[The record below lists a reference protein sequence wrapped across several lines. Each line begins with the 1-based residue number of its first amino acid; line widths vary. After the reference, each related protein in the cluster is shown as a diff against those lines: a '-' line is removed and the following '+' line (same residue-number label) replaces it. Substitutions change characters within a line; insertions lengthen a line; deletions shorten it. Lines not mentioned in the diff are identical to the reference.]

1 MKRMNKVLAKAVVL
15 ILIMGGVHMG
25 DFCLKSYA
33 AAGKGFIIQSDS
45 RIPTNKTETIGGV
58 KIDDPE
64 ILHKDFGLGGHWNDA
79 DCGVSAG
86 DLTVGQIAEIKDKL
100 VENDKKLADAVKD
113 VNDKIENGELKGEKG
128 DKGDKGEQGEKG
140 DKGDKGDRG
149 EQGEKGDKGDKDDRG
164 EQGAAGKDGESA
176 YESAVAGGYEGS
188 KEQFYEDLA
197 TDEDTYVD
205 NETTISYNKN
215 DDGTVTI
222 TAEKKEHNFDGENI
236 ITNDKEKVDIKVAG
250 TDYVDN
256 KVKEEAELRKEADV
270 ADAVYDAETGKL
282 HLKNEAGEDI
292 TIAEGIASKEAVEKN
307 TSDIVTNK
315 ENIEKN
321 TQAITT
327 ERTERI
333 QEVQRLDGRIDGLSN
348 RIDELD
354 GRIDKVGAL
363 AVAMAG
369 LHPLEYD
376 PDAPTQFSMAA
387 GTYSGESAIAAGL
400 FHNPNKDVLL
410 SVGFSISG
418 SEKAANIGATF
429 RFGRSSESKA
439 RKVIEDKQR
448 EQELA
453 AQVAAARQK
462 TVSYRVEQIL
472 AEDTAKAE

>member
-15 ILIMGGVHMG
+15 SLIMGGVHMGG

-64 ILHKDFGLGGHWNDA
+64 ILHKDYYGGGHKD
-79 DCGVSAG
+79 DIECRESAG

-113 VNDKIENGELKGEKG
+113 VNDKIEKGELKGE
-128 DKGDKGEQGEKG
+128 KGDKGEQGEKG

-149 EQGEKGDKGDKDDRG
+149 EQG
-164 EQGAAGKDGESA
+164 AAGKDGVDGKDGKSA

-222 TAEKKEHNFDGENI
+222 TAEKKEHNFDGENS

-282 HLKNEAGEDI
+282 HLKNEAGKDI
-292 TIAEGIASKEAVEKN
+292 TVAEGIASKEAV
-307 TSDIVTNK
+307 
-315 ENIEKN
+315 EKN

-418 SEKAANIGATF
+418 SEKAANVGATF
-429 RFGRSSESKA
+429 RFGRSSESKV

-453 AQVAAARQK
+453 AQAAAARQK

>member
-1 MKRMNKVLAKAVVL
+1 MKRMNKVLVKAVVL
-15 ILIMGGVHMG
+15 SLIMGGVHMG
-25 DFCLKSYA
+25 GDFCLKGYA
-33 AAGKGFIIQSDS
+33 AA
-45 RIPTNKTETIGGV
+45 IGTGLEIHAGLDVMNNADV
-58 KIDDPE
+58 KAD
-64 ILHKDFGLGGHWNDA
+64 KDA
-79 DCGVSAG
+79 
-86 DLTVGQIAEIKDKL
+86 IKD
-100 VENDKKLADAVKD
+100 A
-113 VNDKIENGELKGEKG
+113 
-128 DKGDKGEQGEKG
+128 
-140 DKGDKGDRG
+140 
-149 EQGEKGDKGDKDDRG
+149 
-164 EQGAAGKDGESA
+164 GA
-176 YESAVAGGYEGS
+176 
-188 KEQFYEDLA
+188 LA
-197 TDEDTYVD
+197 TQKDL
-205 NETTISYNKN
+205 
-215 DDGTVTI
+215 
-222 TAEKKEHNFDGENI
+222 
-236 ITNDKEKVDIKVAG
+236 
-250 TDYVDN
+250 
-256 KVKEEAELRKEADV
+256 EAVNR
-270 ADAVYDAETGKL
+270 DAETAKETA
-282 HLKNEAGEDI
+282 EA
-292 TIAEGIASKEAVEKN
+292 AEREAADAHSKATGAYLEAQEAQEKN
-307 TSDIVTNK
+307 TEQDKTLSEQGQKISENSTAIEQNTADIETNKQGIATNK

-418 SEKAANIGATF
+418 SEKAANVGATF

-453 AQVAAARQK
+453 AQAAAARQK

>member
-1 MKRMNKVLAKAVVL
+1 MKRMNKVLVKAVVL
-15 ILIMGGVHMG
+15 SLIMGGVHMGG

-79 DCGVSAG
+79 DCGESAG

-128 DKGDKGEQGEKG
+128 DKGEQGEKG

-149 EQGEKGDKGDKDDRG
+149 EQGAAGKDGVD
-164 EQGAAGKDGESA
+164 GKDGESA

-292 TIAEGIASKEAVEKN
+292 TVAEGIASKEAVEKN

-418 SEKAANIGATF
+418 SEKAANVGATF

-453 AQVAAARQK
+453 AQAAAARQK

>member
-1 MKRMNKVLAKAVVL
+1 M
-15 ILIMGGVHMG
+15 
-25 DFCLKSYA
+25 
-33 AAGKGFIIQSDS
+33 
-45 RIPTNKTETIGGV
+45 
-58 KIDDPE
+58 
-64 ILHKDFGLGGHWNDA
+64 NDA
-79 DCGVSAG
+79 DVKA
-86 DLTVGQIAEIKDKL
+86 DKDAIKD
-100 VENDKKLADAVKD
+100 A
-113 VNDKIENGELKGEKG
+113 
-128 DKGDKGEQGEKG
+128 
-140 DKGDKGDRG
+140 
-149 EQGEKGDKGDKDDRG
+149 
-164 EQGAAGKDGESA
+164 GA
-176 YESAVAGGYEGS
+176 
-188 KEQFYEDLA
+188 LA
-197 TDEDTYVD
+197 TQKDL
-205 NETTISYNKN
+205 
-215 DDGTVTI
+215 
-222 TAEKKEHNFDGENI
+222 
-236 ITNDKEKVDIKVAG
+236 
-250 TDYVDN
+250 
-256 KVKEEAELRKEADV
+256 EAVNR
-270 ADAVYDAETGKL
+270 DAETAKETA
-282 HLKNEAGEDI
+282 EA
-292 TIAEGIASKEAVEKN
+292 AEREAADAHSKATGAYLEAQEAQEKN
-307 TSDIVTNK
+307 TEQDKTLSEQGQKISENSTAIEQNTADIETNKQGIATNK

-327 ERTERI
+327 ERIERI

-418 SEKAANIGATF
+418 SEKAANVGATF

-453 AQVAAARQK
+453 AQAAAARQK

>member
-1 MKRMNKVLAKAVVL
+1 M
-15 ILIMGGVHMG
+15 
-25 DFCLKSYA
+25 
-33 AAGKGFIIQSDS
+33 
-45 RIPTNKTETIGGV
+45 
-58 KIDDPE
+58 
-64 ILHKDFGLGGHWNDA
+64 
-79 DCGVSAG
+79 
-86 DLTVGQIAEIKDKL
+86 TVGQIAEIKDKL

-128 DKGDKGEQGEKG
+128 DKGDKGEQGAAG
-140 DKGDKGDRG
+140 
-149 EQGEKGDKGDKDDRG
+149 KDGVD
-164 EQGAAGKDGESA
+164 GKDGESA

-250 TDYVDN
+250 TDYVGN

-292 TIAEGIASKEAVEKN
+292 TVAEGIASKESVEKN

-418 SEKAANIGATF
+418 SEKAANVGATF

-453 AQVAAARQK
+453 AQAAAARQK

>member
-15 ILIMGGVHMG
+15 SLIMGGVHMGG

-64 ILHKDFGLGGHWNDA
+64 ILHKDYYAGGHKD
-79 DCGVSAG
+79 DIECRESAG

-128 DKGDKGEQGEKG
+128 DKGDKGDKGEQGEKGEKG
-140 DKGDKGDRG
+140 DKGDKGD
-149 EQGEKGDKGDKDDRG
+149 KG
-164 EQGAAGKDGESA
+164 EQGAAGKDGVDGKDGESA

-250 TDYVDN
+250 TMY
-256 KVKEEAELRKEADV
+256 RS
-270 ADAVYDAETGKL
+270 
-282 HLKNEAGEDI
+282 I
-292 TIAEGIASKEAVEKN
+292 RIFIWR
-307 TSDIVTNK
+307 IPMW
-315 ENIEKN
+315 
-321 TQAITT
+321 TT
-327 ERTERI
+327 
-333 QEVQRLDGRIDGLSN
+333 
-348 RIDELD
+348 
-354 GRIDKVGAL
+354 
-363 AVAMAG
+363 AG
-369 LHPLEYD
+369 LE
-376 PDAPTQFSMAA
+376 PTRTARSFRDCFPIFGREKSRRWSSRISAA
-387 GTYSGESAIAAGL
+387 SPVIISRQATFWRTSFRPWVYGL
-400 FHNPNKDVLL
+400 FRWLTAMTALKQTAPP
-410 SVGFSISG
+410 
-418 SEKAANIGATF
+418 AAC
-429 RFGRSSESKA
+429 
-439 RKVIEDKQR
+439 
-448 EQELA
+448 
-453 AQVAAARQK
+453 
-462 TVSYRVEQIL
+462 
-472 AEDTAKAE
+472 

>member
-15 ILIMGGVHMG
+15 SLIMGGVHMGG

-64 ILHKDFGLGGHWNDA
+64 ILHKDFRHRNDA
-79 DCGVSAG
+79 DCRESAG

-128 DKGDKGEQGEKG
+128 DK
-140 DKGDKGDRG
+140 
-149 EQGEKGDKGDKDDRG
+149 
-164 EQGAAGKDGESA
+164 GESA

-236 ITNDKEKVDIKVAG
+236 ITIDKEKVDIKVAG

-292 TIAEGIASKEAVEKN
+292 AIAEGIASKEAVEKN

-418 SEKAANIGATF
+418 SEKAANVGATF

-453 AQVAAARQK
+453 AQAAAARQK

>member
-1 MKRMNKVLAKAVVL
+1 M
-15 ILIMGGVHMG
+15 
-25 DFCLKSYA
+25 
-33 AAGKGFIIQSDS
+33 
-45 RIPTNKTETIGGV
+45 
-58 KIDDPE
+58 
-64 ILHKDFGLGGHWNDA
+64 NDA
-79 DCGVSAG
+79 DVKA
-86 DLTVGQIAEIKDKL
+86 DKDAIKD
-100 VENDKKLADAVKD
+100 A
-113 VNDKIENGELKGEKG
+113 
-128 DKGDKGEQGEKG
+128 
-140 DKGDKGDRG
+140 
-149 EQGEKGDKGDKDDRG
+149 
-164 EQGAAGKDGESA
+164 GA
-176 YESAVAGGYEGS
+176 
-188 KEQFYEDLA
+188 LA
-197 TDEDTYVD
+197 TQKDL
-205 NETTISYNKN
+205 
-215 DDGTVTI
+215 
-222 TAEKKEHNFDGENI
+222 
-236 ITNDKEKVDIKVAG
+236 
-250 TDYVDN
+250 
-256 KVKEEAELRKEADV
+256 EAVNR
-270 ADAVYDAETGKL
+270 DAETAKETA
-282 HLKNEAGEDI
+282 EA
-292 TIAEGIASKEAVEKN
+292 AEREAADAHSKATGAYLEAQEAQEKN
-307 TSDIVTNK
+307 TEQDKTLSEQGQKISENSTAIEQNTADIETNKQGIATNK

-387 GTYSGESAIAAGL
+387 GL

-418 SEKAANIGATF
+418 SEKAANVGATF

-453 AQVAAARQK
+453 AQAAAARQK

>member
-1 MKRMNKVLAKAVVL
+1 MKRMNKVLVKAVVL
-15 ILIMGGVHMG
+15 SLIMGGVHMGG

-64 ILHKDFGLGGHWNDA
+64 ILHKDFGWGGHWNDA
-79 DCGVSAG
+79 DCGESAG

-113 VNDKIENGELKGEKG
+113 VNDKIENGELKG
-128 DKGDKGEQGEKG
+128 DKGEQGAAG
-140 DKGDKGDRG
+140 
-149 EQGEKGDKGDKDDRG
+149 KDGVD
-164 EQGAAGKDGESA
+164 GKDGESA

-222 TAEKKEHNFDGENI
+222 TAEKKEHNFDGENS

-282 HLKNEAGEDI
+282 HLKNEAGKDI
-292 TIAEGIASKEAVEKN
+292 TVAEGIASKEAV
-307 TSDIVTNK
+307 
-315 ENIEKN
+315 EKN

-418 SEKAANIGATF
+418 SEKAANVGATF

-453 AQVAAARQK
+453 AQAAAARQK